1 MVIYRVIS
9 YSPKVVKDFES
20 VYLMTQYTHQI
31 IMQGKSYD
39 IQVINFMTFKKKK
52 KRLSMD
58 IASYEKE
65 LAVVKRTIK
74 EFAKKMKTDSAKRQ
88 GLKVSIE
95 YLKTRID
102 YLQSQL
108 SLMKQTLSLCADE
121 LADIPE

>member
-1 MVIYRVIS
+1 
-9 YSPKVVKDFES
+9 
-20 VYLMTQYTHQI
+20 
-31 IMQGKSYD
+31 
-39 IQVINFMTFKKKK
+39 
-52 KRLSMD
+52 MD